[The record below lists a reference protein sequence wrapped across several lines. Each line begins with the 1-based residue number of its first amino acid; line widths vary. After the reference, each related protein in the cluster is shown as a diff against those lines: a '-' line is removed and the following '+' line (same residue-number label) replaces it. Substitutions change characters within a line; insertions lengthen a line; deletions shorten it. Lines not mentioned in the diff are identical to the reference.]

1 MKKNR
6 NGKPNRGSSGGGVLA
21 EEDEDEEDGNSGSD
35 SDSRKKRKKLRKV
48 NRVRSGIAQLVR
60 NIIG

>member
-21 EEDEDEEDGNSGSD
+21 EEDDDNGKSGSD